1 MRIIV
6 LVKQIPNISDSYVSK
21 SQQAVVFNSPPILNP
36 VDENA
41 IEFAL
46 KLKEEKGA
54 EVIAVGLGP
63 EDLEIKLKD
72 ALAMGCDEAYHIVD
86 KIFEGIDSTQTAL
99 ILSRAIKKQ
108 GAFDSIVAG
117 SGSITGNGG
126 QVGIRVAEILKLPL
140 TPSSPLWGEGKGEG
154 VNLPALI
161 TVSKDSNKPRIPTA
175 AGIAKAAHKK
185 LICLS
190 ASDLGILQD
199 DLEKARAFDIVRE
212 YLP

>member
-6 LVKQIPNISDSYVSK
+6 LVKQVPNLADSYVSK
-21 SQQAVVFNSPPILNP
+21 SQQAVVFNGPPILNP

-41 IEFAL
+41 IEYAL
-46 KLKEEKGA
+46 QMKEQKGA
-54 EVIAVGLGP
+54 EVIAIGLGP

-86 KIFEGIDSTQTAL
+86 KIFEGVDSLQTAL

-108 GAFDSIVAG
+108 GTFDFIVAG

-126 QVGIRVAEILKLPL
+126 QVGARVAEILNFNGL
-140 TPSSPLWGEGKGEG
+140 
-154 VNLPALI
+154 V

-175 AGIAKAAHKK
+175 VGIAKAAHKK
-185 LICLS
+185 LIRFS
-190 ASDLGILQD
+190 ASDLGISQD
-199 DLEKARAFDIVRE
+199 DLEKAKAFDIARE